1 MKYPIPEKIP
11 LRKREWL
18 DRELTK
24 APIWCSVDLR
34 DGNQALPMPMNPEK
48 KLEYFKLLCA
58 IGFKEIEVSF
68 PSASQDDFD
77 FVRNLIEKKE
87 IPSDVRI
94 SVLTQAREP
103 LIRRTVE
110 SLVGVEKAILHLY
123 VATSDLHEQI
133 VFGKQDYF
141 VKEDTEYKNE
151 IKWIIPN
158 AQKNT
163 IEPIYLTLQA
173 GGSTCPDTP
182 HEGEEFGYVL
192 QGAVS
197 IHLGNKTYKAKK
209 GESFYFK
216 ADSTHYIQA
225 GQKTGAVLIWVST
238 PPSF

>member
-1 MKYPIPEKIP
+1 MDIGNKLKE
-11 LRKREWL
+11 LRVLKGLTQEEL
-18 DRELTK
+18 ADRSELSK
-24 APIWCSVDLR
+24 GFIS
-34 DGNQALPMPMNPEK
+34 Q
-48 KLEYFKLLCA
+48 LE
-58 IGFKEIEVSF
+58 
-68 PSASQDDFD
+68 
-77 FVRNLIEKKE
+77 RNLTS
-87 IPSDVRI
+87 PSITTLMD
-94 SVLTQAREP
+94 
-103 LIRRTVE
+103 
-110 SLVGVEKAILHLY
+110 ILQCLG
-123 VATSDLHEQI
+123 TSIGEFFNEAPDEQI

-151 IKWIIPN
+151 IKWIVPN

-209 GESFYFK
+209 GESFYYT
-216 ADSTHYIQA
+216 ADKTHFLSS
-225 GQKTGAVLIWVST
+225 KNGATLIWVSS

>member
-1 MKYPIPEKIP
+1 MDIGNKLKE
-11 LRKREWL
+11 LRVLKGLTQEEL
-18 DRELTK
+18 ADRSELSK
-24 APIWCSVDLR
+24 GFIS
-34 DGNQALPMPMNPEK
+34 Q
-48 KLEYFKLLCA
+48 LE
-58 IGFKEIEVSF
+58 
-68 PSASQDDFD
+68 
-77 FVRNLIEKKE
+77 RNLTS
-87 IPSDVRI
+87 PSITTLMD
-94 SVLTQAREP
+94 
-103 LIRRTVE
+103 
-110 SLVGVEKAILHLY
+110 ILQCLG
-123 VATSDLHEQI
+123 TSIGEFFNEAPDEQI

-141 VKEDTEYKNE
+141 VKVDTEYKNE

-209 GESFYFK
+209 GESFYYT
-216 ADSTHYIQA
+216 ADKTHFLSS
-225 GQKTGAVLIWVST
+225 KSGATLIWVSS

>member
-1 MKYPIPEKIP
+1 MDIGNKLKE
-11 LRKREWL
+11 LRVLKGLTQEEL
-18 DRELTK
+18 ADRSELSK
-24 APIWCSVDLR
+24 GFIS
-34 DGNQALPMPMNPEK
+34 Q
-48 KLEYFKLLCA
+48 LE
-58 IGFKEIEVSF
+58 
-68 PSASQDDFD
+68 
-77 FVRNLIEKKE
+77 RNLTS
-87 IPSDVRI
+87 PSITTLMD
-94 SVLTQAREP
+94 
-103 LIRRTVE
+103 
-110 SLVGVEKAILHLY
+110 ILQCLG
-123 VATSDLHEQI
+123 TSIGEFFNEAPDEQI

-209 GESFYFK
+209 GESFYYT
-216 ADSTHYIQA
+216 AD
-225 GQKTGAVLIWVST
+225 KTNFLSSKNGATLIWVSS

>member
-1 MKYPIPEKIP
+1 MDIGNKLKE
-11 LRKREWL
+11 LRVLKGLTQEEL
-18 DRELTK
+18 ADRSELSK
-24 APIWCSVDLR
+24 GFIS
-34 DGNQALPMPMNPEK
+34 Q
-48 KLEYFKLLCA
+48 LE
-58 IGFKEIEVSF
+58 
-68 PSASQDDFD
+68 
-77 FVRNLIEKKE
+77 RNLTS
-87 IPSDVRI
+87 PSITTLMD
-94 SVLTQAREP
+94 
-103 LIRRTVE
+103 
-110 SLVGVEKAILHLY
+110 ILQCLG
-123 VATSDLHEQI
+123 TSIGEFFNEAPDEQI
-133 VFGKQDYF
+133 VFGKHDYF

-209 GESFYFK
+209 GESFYYT
-216 ADSTHYIQA
+216 ADKTHFLSS
-225 GQKTGAVLIWVST
+225 KNGATLIWVSS

>member
-1 MKYPIPEKIP
+1 MDIGNKLKE
-11 LRKREWL
+11 LRVLKGLTQEEL
-18 DRELTK
+18 ADRSELSK
-24 APIWCSVDLR
+24 GFIS
-34 DGNQALPMPMNPEK
+34 Q
-48 KLEYFKLLCA
+48 LE
-58 IGFKEIEVSF
+58 
-68 PSASQDDFD
+68 
-77 FVRNLIEKKE
+77 RNLTS
-87 IPSDVRI
+87 PSITTLMD
-94 SVLTQAREP
+94 
-103 LIRRTVE
+103 
-110 SLVGVEKAILHLY
+110 ILQCLG
-123 VATSDLHEQI
+123 TSIGEFFNEAPDEQI

-209 GESFYFK
+209 GESFYYT
-216 ADSTHYIQA
+216 ADKTHFLSS
-225 GQKTGAVLIWVST
+225 KNGATLIWVSSQ
-238 PPSF
+238 PSF